1 MIYETL
7 FNYSI
12 ICSACEARPARHR
25 SNPLLPLHPSQV
37 DSLDTGWIV
46 DNCQCVDHNS
56 RQHRNS
62 RANPV
67 RQTSWIVSEP
77 IMADQNE
84 RAFQKQPTVFLNKK
98 GGLKASESRW
108 TCNPGLGFKI
118 PSEAKTGNYIDKKCP
133 FTGKV
138 NLE

>member
-1 MIYETL
+1 
-7 FNYSI
+7 
-12 ICSACEARPARHR
+12 
-25 SNPLLPLHPSQV
+25 
-37 DSLDTGWIV
+37 
-46 DNCQCVDHNS
+46 
-56 RQHRNS
+56 
-62 RANPV
+62 
-67 RQTSWIVSEP
+67 
-77 IMADQNE
+77 MADQNE

-138 NLE
+138 NLERLFLSRLHLIPSVYRSPSEAGG